1 MTGTAPPHGPGQGGT
16 SEPPRRDG
24 GSSSGN
30 ITITTMHG
38 GAVASGPGAQAVHTT
53 HEGAPLDRNTVA
65 LLESVRT
72 LRGQL
77 PLLARSAP
85 GPDGVDPTAELDGR
99 LARVEEE
106 IATTG
111 RPDRSGLERLRAHLE
126 TGSSAA
132 GGLAAAV
139 AVVQAIA
146 QLLGG

>member
-1 MTGTAPPHGPGQGGT
+1 MTGTAPPHGPDPGGT
-16 SEPPRRDG
+16 DEPPRRVA

-53 HEGAPLDRNTVA
+53 RDGVTLGPDIAA
-65 LLESVRT
+65 LLTAVRT
-72 LRGQL
+72 LRDQL
-77 PLLARSAP
+77 PLLAPGAP
-85 GPDGVDPTAELDGR
+85 DPDRVDPAAELDGQ
-99 LARVEEE
+99 LALVEEE

-111 RPDRSGLERLRAHLE
+111 RPEQGRLERLRAYLE
-126 TGSSAA
+126 TGTSAA
-132 GGLAAAV
+132 GGLASAV